1 LSPALARTSVPPAPV
16 CLTTKDIKLISFAP
30 VGKDGVAPEGNK
42 KSVAKPTVTPVP
54 TLDGLIRT
62 TE

>member
-1 LSPALARTSVPPAPV
+1 MSL
-16 CLTTKDIKLISFAP
+16 AP
-30 VGKDGVAPEGNK
+30 VGNDGVEPDGNR

-62 TE
+62 TECESPTLPPVQSMVEIPA